1 MNSTIDIT
9 DLKNKAKIVIFDS
22 IFLNERD
29 YTMLSDLYNLIDS
42 ANEIEVKKILIL
54 FANIKNNKTYE
65 KYKSIGDL
73 TKEEFY
79 NSFRYST
86 IFRIYLMLKIFG
98 KERKIDIN
106 FLINDSIHQENYNEL
121 IHKFKSF
128 YREESN
134 LLINLVNLHY
144 NKEEEKNSIF
154 YQLKKLFSR
163 LNYLKK

>member
-1 MNSTIDIT
+1 
-9 DLKNKAKIVIFDS
+9 
-22 IFLNERD
+22 
-29 YTMLSDLYNLIDS
+29 
-42 ANEIEVKKILIL
+42 
-54 FANIKNNKTYE
+54 
-65 KYKSIGDL
+65 
-73 TKEEFY
+73 
-79 NSFRYST
+79 
-86 IFRIYLMLKIFG
+86 MLKIFG

-163 LNYLKK
+163 LNYLKKWYNTTTFGIKINLEKENYCL